1 MDIKGKRVV
10 KVIGKVFLV
19 GVVSASL
26 VVGPL
31 GKEVRANWLDR
42 WYENVMSSG
51 GGPNYFETQ
60 QRGYMTFGSFG
71 LRLPTRSDYLFSIEK
86 PHLRVGCGGIDLF
99 LGGFS
104 FMNPEYL
111 VQKAQAMIQ
120 AAPFIA
126 FDIALSV
133 LWPQGSEIMKK
144 VMSIIDALNQIQ
156 ISECGIIVPKTV
168 VDLVKNPSGFFDLQG
183 EKHARDQQQRGL
195 SDIWHRFW
203 NKYVRVTD
211 SGTSID
217 RAGSG
222 TYGLSPTIQAWLN
235 GDERVGLVD
244 FLVRE
249 GRVDS
254 EVAKIFK
261 AYVGDLRFTKNTSGN
276 EPGSLYNIRADFG
289 CNEAHIKDAFE
300 KGTLYVHTG
309 TGCEPQDANVIIN
322 DVQRALKE
330 AYDNM
335 LSKRP
340 LPDRFVKLAQAS
352 PTPLYHVVR
361 YAVLTRN
368 PGFLDSYA
376 PVLAKSLFY
385 AGLLD
390 LSKKMKALFKNMS
403 YYHEAGQNANP
414 LGKELKIAINE
425 SAKVLEERFN
435 DFEDKIIQL
444 YRANQGEV
452 LKAIQE
458 AVSIMQFMQLVERS
472 LNVNLSGLMAYIR

>member
-222 TYGLSPTIQAWLN
+222 TYGLS
-235 GDERVGLVD
+235 
-244 FLVRE
+244 
-249 GRVDS
+249 
-254 EVAKIFK
+254 
-261 AYVGDLRFTKNTSGN
+261 
-276 EPGSLYNIRADFG
+276 
-289 CNEAHIKDAFE
+289 
-300 KGTLYVHTG
+300 
-309 TGCEPQDANVIIN
+309 
-322 DVQRALKE
+322 
-330 AYDNM
+330 
-335 LSKRP
+335 
-340 LPDRFVKLAQAS
+340 
-352 PTPLYHVVR
+352 
-361 YAVLTRN
+361 
-368 PGFLDSYA
+368 
-376 PVLAKSLFY
+376 
-385 AGLLD
+385 
-390 LSKKMKALFKNMS
+390 
-403 YYHEAGQNANP
+403 
-414 LGKELKIAINE
+414 
-425 SAKVLEERFN
+425 
-435 DFEDKIIQL
+435 
-444 YRANQGEV
+444 
-452 LKAIQE
+452 
-458 AVSIMQFMQLVERS
+458 
-472 LNVNLSGLMAYIR
+472 

>member
-1 MDIKGKRVV
+1 MDIKRMRLKAISRACLTGVV
-10 KVIGKVFLV
+10 LVSLVMVPLGIGKE
-19 GVVSASL
+19 A
-26 VVGPL
+26 
-31 GKEVRANWLDR
+31 RANWLDN
-42 WYENVMSSG
+42 WYQNVMTSG
-51 GGPNYFETQ
+51 SGPNYFETQ

-126 FDIALSV
+126 FDIALST
-133 LWPQGSEIMKK
+133 LFPEGSAIIKK

-156 ISECGIIVPKTV
+156 ISECGITIPKTV

-183 EKHARDQQQRGL
+183 EKHARDQQQKGL

-211 SGTSID
+211 SGSSIN

-222 TYGLSPTIQAWLN
+222 TYGLSPTVSAWLN
-235 GDERVGLVD
+235 GSESVGLVD
-244 FLVRE
+244 FLARDNKI
-249 GRVDS
+249 DS

-261 AYVGDLRFTKNTSGN
+261 AYVGDLRFTKN
-276 EPGSLYNIRADFG
+276 EEGSLFNIRVDQA
-289 CNEAHIKDAFE
+289 CSEAHVKDIFE
-300 KGTLYVHTG
+300 KGTIYVHIG
-309 TGCEPQDANVIIN
+309 SGCVPEDANTIIN
-322 DVQRALKE
+322 DVQKALRE
-330 AYDNM
+330 AYNKM
-335 LSKRP
+335 LSKQS
-340 LPDRFVKLAQAS
+340 LPPKFIALAQAS
-352 PTPLYHVVR
+352 PTPLYHIVR
-361 YAVLTRN
+361 YAILTRN
-368 PGFLDSYA
+368 PGFLESYA

-390 LSKKMKALFKNMS
+390 LSKKMKALFKNMI
-403 YYHEAGQNANP
+403 YYHDAGQNANP
-414 LGKELKIAINE
+414 LGKELKIALNE
-425 SAKVLEERFN
+425 GVRELEKRF
-435 DFEDKIIQL
+435 DEFENKIVQL

-452 LKAIQE
+452 MKAIQE
-458 AVSIMQFMQLVERS
+458 AISIMQFMQLVEKS
-472 LNVNLSGLMAYIR
+472 LNVNLSGMMAYIK